1 MRKQARKYLHGGQRL
16 SCHYSELPNIG
27 RRVTLRKL
35 FNEFRLADDVRY
47 DYASGYKELFDRID
61 ALR

>member
-1 MRKQARKYLHGGQRL
+1 MHGGQRL